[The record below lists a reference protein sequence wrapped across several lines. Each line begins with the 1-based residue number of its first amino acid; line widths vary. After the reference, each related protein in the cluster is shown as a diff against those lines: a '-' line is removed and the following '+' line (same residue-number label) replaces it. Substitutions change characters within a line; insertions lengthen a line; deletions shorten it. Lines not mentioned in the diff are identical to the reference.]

1 MYPRQYK
8 TVNKCPEFIIGL
20 QNLAEYSLSGSF
32 ETKLV
37 LLWGFRKTE
46 VSYKELNERKERV
59 RKLEKL
65 YSEMALRKE
74 LQVFAIKYFTL
85 L

>member
-20 QNLAEYSLSGSF
+20 QSLAEYNLSGNF

-37 LLWGFRKTE
+37 LLW
-46 VSYKELNERKERV
+46 
-59 RKLEKL
+59 
-65 YSEMALRKE
+65 E
-74 LQVFAIKYFTL
+74 LQENRSIIQGAKWEEREGQKAGEIVLWNGIEKGVAGFCN
-85 L
+85 